1 MDKDWVGNKNSV
13 FKSLAASSHSDG
25 ERETNDYYATDP
37 KALELFLDKIDKDGI
52 KLHKDIWECA
62 CGEGNLS
69 EVLKKRGYNVFS
81 SDLIDRGYGIT
92 GDFLNFNPTKTMSDG
107 FKSITV
113 PDYIHKDILTN
124 PPYKYALDFVKHALE
139 IQADGY
145 HTIMFLKIQFLEGK
159 ERYKFFQE
167 NPPKFVYVHSERQK
181 CAINNNFKDIKSSA
195 VCYAWFIWEKGFK
208 GDTIV
213 RWI

>member
-1 MDKDWVGNKNSV
+1 MIFIG
-13 FKSLAASSHSDG
+13 
-25 ERETNDYYATDP
+25 TDP
-37 KALELFLDKIDKDGI
+37 KALELFLDRIDKDGI
-52 KLHKDIWECA
+52 KLNHYIWECA

-69 EVLKKRGYNVFS
+69 EVLKKRGYDVLS
-81 SDLIDRGYGIT
+81 SDLVDRGYGVAI
-92 GDFLNFNPTKTMSDG
+92 DFLKIKVPTFKMPYVDFENKPYEYQYLDG
-107 FKSITV
+107 F
-113 PDYIHKDILTN
+113 PEYYPYDILTN

-159 ERYKFFQE
+159 ERYKFFKE

-181 CAINNNFKDIKSSA
+181 CYLNNIDDKQGSA

>member
-1 MDKDWVGNKNSV
+1 MIFIG
-13 FKSLAASSHSDG
+13 
-25 ERETNDYYATDP
+25 TDP
-37 KALELFLDKIDKDGI
+37 KALELFLDRIDKDGI
-52 KLHKDIWECA
+52 KLHEDIWECA

-69 EVLKKRGYNVFS
+69 EVLKKRGYYVFS
-81 SDLIDRGYGIT
+81 SDLIDRGYGTT
-92 GDFLNFNPTKTMSDG
+92 GNFLEFYPMIEMRSLAEYG
-107 FKSITV
+107 YKSVKRID
-113 PDYIHKDILTN
+113 PIHKDILTN

-159 ERYKFFQE
+159 ERYKFFKE

-181 CAINNNFKDIKSSA
+181 CAINNNFKDVKSSA